1 MIIHLDTAIKSS
13 TGEPAQLPSHPRLQ
27 LTRTDSPSSCYVHAR
42 SPPATLV
49 YTPAAPT
56 TTSSAPTELT
66 TFVCTP
72 TAPLALAFRRLG
84 RLPCDSFGIEINN
97 KVSKT
102 PARILPPPKLSYR
115 NKPVTAMN
123 GAWNIVDTLKF
134 LRGAKVTSYWG
145 LCVTDDSGLQARCR
159 PL

>member
-56 TTSSAPTELT
+56 TTSSVPTELT
-66 TFVCTP
+66 TF
-72 TAPLALAFRRLG
+72 
-84 RLPCDSFGIEINN
+84 IN

-123 GAWNIVDTLKF
+123 GAWNIVDIKF
-134 LRGAKVTSYWG
+134 LRGAKVASYCLYPTTVRRG
-145 LCVTDDSGLQARCR
+145 E
-159 PL
+159 